1 MGIFIVQY
9 AGKLFGGFRAVPI
22 KLFPD
27 QGCQTGD
34 EECLVVV
41 QFLL

>member
-9 AGKLFGGFRAVPI
+9 AGKLFGGFRAVPVQP
-22 KLFPD
+22 FPD
-27 QGCQTGD
+27 QGGQAGD